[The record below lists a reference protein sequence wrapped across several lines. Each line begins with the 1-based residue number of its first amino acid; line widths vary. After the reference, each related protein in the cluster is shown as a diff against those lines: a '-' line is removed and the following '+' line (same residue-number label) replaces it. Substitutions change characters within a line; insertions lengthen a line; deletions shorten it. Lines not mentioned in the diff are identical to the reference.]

1 MDQSTVFDSPTS
13 LKIIYRPLAELR
25 AFSKNARTH
34 SKHQIRQI
42 AESVKEFGFTNPI
55 LIDSKDTIIAGHGRV
70 MAAKLLGSVEVPT
83 IRLEGLTPD
92 QIRAYVI
99 ADNKLAENAGWD
111 KSVLAIELQ
120 HLLSIDESFDVTVIR
135 SKARISPTGRAYGG
149 AILSRGTLY
158 HLLNNPIYM
167 GKVPHKG
174 ALYPGAHEAIVGEQI
189 WQRAQLFS
197 KRIRSTVSDPRIP
210 HQSDCFWVSFSI
222 RTAIDLR
229 RLMLQ
234 KVGDATATTSPE
246 CIAILPLASSAY
258 QHRR

>member
-1 MDQSTVFDSPTS
+1 VDQSTVLDNPTS

-42 AESVKEFGFTNPI
+42 AESVKTFGFTNPI

-70 MAAKLLGSVEVPT
+70 LAAKFLGSAEVPT

-120 HLLSIDESFDVTVIR
+120 HLLSIDESFDVTV
-135 SKARISPTGRAYGG
+135 TGFEIA
-149 AILSRGTLY
+149 
-158 HLLNNPIYM
+158 
-167 GKVPHKG
+167 
-174 ALYPGAHEAIVGEQI
+174 EADLIIQDAFL
-189 WQRAQLFS
+189 QC
-197 KRIRSTVSDPRIP
+197 DPDDDVDAP
-210 HQSDCFWVSFSI
+210 EELAV
-222 RTAIDLR
+222 TN
-229 RLMLQ
+229 
-234 KVGDATATTSPE
+234 VGDMW
-246 CIAILPLASSAY
+246 ILGE
-258 QHRR
+258 HRILEGRSGVR